1 MLEDDRVGSS
11 VFAEFLPI
19 SFPECDRLLQTV
31 LSSRL
36 DSGDSLDSAAVG
48 DAVDPA
54 RLLGEGVCDE
64 VFLTVDGWTPAP
76 VEGAADGCPG
86 TTATGIRADGS
97 FVLNWLAFTHFQV
110 A

>member
-36 DSGDSLDSAAVG
+36 DSGDSLDSAAAG
-48 DAVDPA
+48 DGVDQA